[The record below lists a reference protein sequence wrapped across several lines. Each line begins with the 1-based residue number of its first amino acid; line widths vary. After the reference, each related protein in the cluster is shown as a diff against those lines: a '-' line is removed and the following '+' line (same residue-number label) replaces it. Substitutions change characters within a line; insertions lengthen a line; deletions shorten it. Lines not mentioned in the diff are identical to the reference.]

1 MSCCELKEIKFFKL
15 SFSEPFELEHYSD
28 PVSVLFNNYKE
39 IENLTKENC
48 AKLLYFNRISINK
61 ILIKEEKY
69 IFFESIVQIKN
80 FVFCF
85 YFYLLVID
93 NPNIVNYIYNIN
105 YLRVFFGFIE
115 SNLLSIIKKI
125 FYSKIFI
132 LLVYNYKGTDE
143 YKIEEEDELNEMQ
156 NICKENI
163 SNNKREL
170 IKLGLDINDI
180 REKKIDE
187 IYIQIINDLI
197 RSGKFEDF
205 KYTCELLNNL
215 EFESIN
221 ITITM
226 YNELTRVLNREYI
239 MKFKIKKKDD
249 LLKIKNMD
257 FYYILFKYILKNP
270 IYIYQNPALYE
281 IRKNILL
288 IIKSGFRI
296 LSLNNIDIKDR
307 TKIEFII
314 EKFTDSRYYIDL
326 INKREIDEFQSNPFS
341 SISYRGSISSIRIE
355 NNISSNA
362 FGNRSS
368 NNNLRREQNEIM
380 HTKFLKIEIV
390 LKNKIIYNYYE
401 IKYENNETKCKKLK
415 NNGLFENE
423 EENQNSIF
431 KEFIQKLENGINRIK
446 EFKLEKKDDLE
457 LTIFFKFKKELN
469 NNIKFNYLFFPMK
482 CQKFQN
488 INDLEL
494 LHEINNNESLDNLL
508 QKIEV
513 AVENLIFDYDLI
525 FNKEEN
531 IQFYEEYQNSLDKNN

>member
-1 MSCCELKEIKFFKL
+1 MSCCKIKENNFFEL
-15 SFSEPFELEHYSD
+15 SFNDPFELKHYSD
-28 PVSVLFNNYKE
+28 PVFALFNNYKE
-39 IENLTKENC
+39 IENLAKENS
-48 AKLLYFNRISINK
+48 KLFYFIRKSINK

-69 IFFESIVQIKN
+69 IIFESIVQIKN
-80 FVFCF
+80 FGFCF

-170 IKLGLDINDI
+170 IKLGLDLNDI

-187 IYIQIINDLI
+187 IYIQIINYLI

-205 KYTCELLNNL
+205 EYTCDLLNNL

-226 YNELTRVLNREYI
+226 YNELTKILNREYI
-239 MKFKIKKKDD
+239 MKFEIKERDD
-249 LLKIKNMD
+249 LLKIKKLD

-288 IIKSGFRI
+288 IIKSGFTI
-296 LSLNNIDIKDR
+296 LSLNNIDKENR

-314 EKFTDSRYYIDL
+314 EKFSDSRYYIDL

-341 SISYRGSISSIRIE
+341 SISYRGTISSIRIE
-355 NNISSNA
+355 NNISSYT

-380 HTKFLKIEIV
+380 HNKFLKIEIV
-390 LKNKIIYNYYE
+390 FKNKIIYNYYE
-401 IKYENNETKCKKLK
+401 IKCENNETKYRKIK

-469 NNIKFNYLFFPMK
+469 NNIKFNYLLFPMK
-482 CQKFQN
+482 CKKYQN

-494 LHEINNNESLDNLL
+494 SYEINNNEGLNNLL
-508 QKIEV
+508 QKIEITI
-513 AVENLIFDYDLI
+513 ENLIFDYDLI

-531 IQFYEEYQNSLDKNN
+531 IQFYEEYQNLLDKNN